1 MSSSDA
7 IVVEGLGKRYR
18 LREGPRY
25 GTLRDRIAD
34 FAAGRRHAPARDLWA
49 LRDTTF
55 TVARGEVLGMVGG
68 NGAGKST
75 LLKLLARITAPSAGR
90 ASIRGRVGSLLEV
103 GSGFHPEL
111 TGRENIFLNGTIIGM
126 RRVEIARRFDQ
137 IVAFA
142 EVERFL
148 DLPVKRYSSGMY
160 TRLAFAIAAH
170 LDCDVLLL
178 DEVLAVGDAGF
189 QKKCL
194 GRIGEVAG
202 DGRTVILV
210 SHNLPSIRSACQRVL
225 WLERG
230 TVVACDRT
238 DAILD
243 RYVRKGMAPVDATD
257 VLRQIAALP
266 EDPAIRLL
274 AISVTQDGVPTSEPL
289 SGRPV
294 DVTID
299 YEVKR
304 ETHGLR
310 VYVILRDDEGTP
322 LFRSF
327 AYGEDDELP
336 TMRPGRY
343 RSRVAI
349 PADLLAPISYRVEI
363 SAAVHNERHCF
374 PSGISLPIMVHDAG
388 RLRHA
393 YAAGGGI
400 AVKLAPALPWS
411 TERLEEDPCS
421 HQ

>member
-1 MSSSDA
+1 MSSACA
-7 IVVEGLGKRYR
+7 IRTEGLGKRYH
-18 LREGPRY
+18 LGSGPRY
-25 GTLRDRIAD
+25 GTLRDRIGELAT
-34 FAAGRRHAPARDLWA
+34 FRLGKPRREEFWA
-49 LRDTTF
+49 LRDVSF
-55 TVARGEVLGMVGG
+55 EVAQGEVLGVIGG

-75 LLKLLARITAPSAGR
+75 LLKLLSRITDPTAGR

-126 RRVEIARRFDQ
+126 RRAEIAQRFDQ

-160 TRLAFAIAAH
+160 TRLAFAVAAH

-194 GRIGEVAG
+194 GRIGQMAG
-202 DGRTVILV
+202 NGRTVVFV
-210 SHNLPSIRSACQRVL
+210 SHNLPAVRSTCQRVM

-230 TVVACDRT
+230 QVVTCGAT
-238 DAILD
+238 EAVLD
-243 RYVRKGMAPVDATD
+243 QYRRSTMAPADPAGIA
-257 VLRQIAALP
+257 RQLALLP

-274 AISVTQDGVPTSEPL
+274 GLHVMQDGMPTGEPVSGKPLDISVEYQV
-289 SGRPV
+289 R
-294 DVTID
+294 
-299 YEVKR
+299 R

-310 VYVILRDDEGTP
+310 VYLILLDGEGTA

-327 AYGEDDELP
+327 AYGEDDDLP
-336 TMRPGRY
+336 TMQPGFY
-343 RSRVAI
+343 RSHVAI
-349 PADLLAPISYRVEI
+349 PADLLAPIAYRLEI
-363 SAAVHNERHCF
+363 SAAVHNDRHCF
-374 PSGISLPIMVHDAG
+374 PTGVSFPLQVRDAG

-400 AVKLAPALPWS
+400 GVKFAPVLPWT
-411 TERLEEDPCS
+411 TERLGAQP
-421 HQ
+421 